1 VEGQLTIVQPDWELH
16 VKLEDEHVMTAG
28 EPVYPVAHVTAHCEL
43 AEVEQPD
50 ASTYPVDADGVGQ
63 APEPPGMTVIFN
75 ILM

>member
-1 VEGQLTIVQPDWELH
+1 MPHTSTVTNNTQAGYKIYMPLH
-16 VKLEDEHVMTAG
+16 
-28 EPVYPVAHVTAHCEL
+28 PVAHVTAHCEL